1 METFRKRLRWF
12 GTPCLLFSL
21 STALAEGNVNT
32 LAPAPLPTISP
43 AGQLEPPVAD
53 PYQQLS
59 TQIVKNAKAQTG
71 PKLMAGKDSYDAPT
85 VWHSAEKRNLPARG
99 LKARLRF
106 AKPAAK
112 GQAAPSE
119 CPDITRSTEFQA

>member
-85 VWHSAEKRNLPARG
+85 VWCAWFEGTIQKNATFPPEA
-99 LKARLRF
+99 LKHA
-106 AKPAAK
+106 
-112 GQAAPSE
+112 
-119 CPDITRSTEFQA
+119 